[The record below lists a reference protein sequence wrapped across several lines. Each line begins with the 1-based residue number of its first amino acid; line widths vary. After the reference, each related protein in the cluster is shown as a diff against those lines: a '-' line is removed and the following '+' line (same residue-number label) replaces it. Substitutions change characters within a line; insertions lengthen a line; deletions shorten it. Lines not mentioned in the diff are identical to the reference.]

1 MHYTSD
7 AQKSHDWK
15 KWDEL
20 HSYWH
25 LLTIPFSKSAAN
37 VCSLCRWNLG
47 LLQVHEGVG
56 SISRTLCLSLAFK
69 GMVANESKTSTWWDT
84 VTSNYIRP
92 SCSHFWLLTYWS
104 KSLHTFLS
112 VNFQRCKCT
121 GRRLE
126 GRPSK
131 SPAGNW
137 DNEAAAWNKS
147 PGVQGYGGLVVDIYS
162 WIDVAP
168 TTRWILYSASS
179 KRPTPYMHMIW
190 ICTYH
195 FMALRYPVQPF
206 CVVYSED
213 CYVWFPLASKWS
225 CNACTIVG
233 FNKIASQKR
242 LCSSLTMTRWKVG
255 LVSAE
260 VSNDVRA
267 ETWHW
272 ASFSMQVES
281 LQLWGFKK

>member
-1 MHYTSD
+1 MNGPASKECTKNCSGCLVGGANLWWRWCKLFNALYFWCS
-7 AQKSHDWK
+7 KSHDWK

-126 GRPSK
+126 GCPSK

-147 PGVQGYGGLVVDIYS
+147 PGVQGYGG
-162 WIDVAP
+162 
-168 TTRWILYSASS
+168 
-179 KRPTPYMHMIW
+179 
-190 ICTYH
+190 
-195 FMALRYPVQPF
+195 
-206 CVVYSED
+206 
-213 CYVWFPLASKWS
+213 
-225 CNACTIVG
+225 
-233 FNKIASQKR
+233 
-242 LCSSLTMTRWKVG
+242 
-255 LVSAE
+255 
-260 VSNDVRA
+260 
-267 ETWHW
+267 
-272 ASFSMQVES
+272 
-281 LQLWGFKK
+281 